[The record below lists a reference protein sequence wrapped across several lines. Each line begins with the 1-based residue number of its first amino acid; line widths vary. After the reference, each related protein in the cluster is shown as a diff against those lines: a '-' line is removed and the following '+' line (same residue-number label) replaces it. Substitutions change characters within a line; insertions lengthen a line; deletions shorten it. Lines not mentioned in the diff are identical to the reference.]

1 MKKKIFA
8 TMLCIILIIAIAVPC
23 FADSGTYNQS
33 FYYKAWNG
41 SGRYMNVYS
50 TSGPYSGAPIKTWAT
65 NAEPDQIWDRYNHV
79 GPYYFTLRARANN
92 AYAINRSST
101 NGYTILWPIDTGY
114 NDSLFYDPVSQ
125 PEYLAAYPETG
136 YLLAASSAQ
145 SGEQIYFGANQG
157 LNASWVVRVAPS
169 K

>member
-1 MKKKIFA
+1 MTRRI
-8 TMLCIILIIAIAVPC
+8 CLIRFGHLSYVQYVFPGC
-23 FADSGTYNQS
+23 SQS
-33 FYYKAWNG
+33 VSY
-41 SGRYMNVYS
+41 
-50 TSGPYSGAPIKTWAT
+50 T
-65 NAEPDQIWDRYNHV
+65 H
-79 GPYYFTLRARANN
+79 L

-145 SGEQIYFGANQG
+145 SGAQIYFGANQG